1 MLMFKFLQIIPFR
14 FRNLK
19 ILTLGRFQYIKA
31 RVNEFCIGLE
41 IDLQQQ
47 SLISSSMQANFEPL
61 ETGGF
66 NINEPLGVDHLW
78 SYEF

>member
-1 MLMFKFLQIIPFR
+1 MNK
-14 FRNLK
+14 
-19 ILTLGRFQYIKA
+19 
-31 RVNEFCIGLE
+31 FCIGLE

-66 NINEPLGVDHLW
+66 NIDKPLGVDHLW
-78 SYEF
+78 SYGF